1 MYPGRELSRPFFLLS
16 RPYMYMYRIFGRW
29 NVRSTLYTAF
39 MQKDIVYFLG
49 FFFVRWN
56 VRSTLYTAFI

>member
-49 FFFVRWN
+49 FFLCVGM
-56 VRSTLYTAFI
+56 